1 MNFNF
6 GNFTSLDVFSGLLSL
21 FAAVI
26 GLAYPFILQVRDR
39 IQSRYVLEKVVDWFQ
54 HEPYLRRFFTL
65 LKINIP
71 ITLLNPYLLYIFREN
86 DSLSITLLT
95 AQSISVCVLLF
106 YLMRLYKLINI
117 YGSYREMAIHTS
129 AEDMERLAI
138 VMLSADHRNEDEGY
152 FTAKDK
158 LYGRMAEI
166 LIKEAQ
172 KKNGKIV
179 DFPEEVIQIVG
190 KIFYAAEKKR
200 MYPRTSVDTTLIP
213 LLYDAI
219 YNKTHTTKE
228 LRKFIWLHLNRLLRA
243 GNTDWLKS
251 YWEWSSQ
258 FYRTM
263 RYDSNYNEAERK
275 DFFEMH
281 SFFAAMVL
289 RSNHM
294 ELMKFIMTFQNAS
307 PEPPC
312 LLLNHANEIVKM
324 IFQYDRARYW
334 SFGLAGNY
342 QMYFFPNDVNA
353 DHNIFRVLCDYL
365 AFSLMYQEANK
376 EKYISDIAKYR
387 IDSSLS
393 KEELDQNKSI
403 LKWFRETVLTDVR
416 KKHGRFFRKGAF
428 NATNSFLLQII
439 DLYNQRIATISKD
452 DDISQDKLQTMKE
465 ELIAENKK
473 ITLPLLKKEMD
484 GDDVKTMP
492 FKATAALQASPGQL
506 LEHHSI
512 SSVNFAETL
521 IIYLRHQFYARL
533 ASLFLLNGSVRTYLI
548 QYKDLQEAL
557 KRMCFNKDEHTL
569 LNNGVSLWNYD
580 LGCIKDEDIIK
591 IGSGNNS
598 LFIVRKKDCPTYIYG
613 TLDDLNGDAHSE
625 GTNTPNIS
633 VLDAENGLYW
643 KEPTKDSKLLVDVA
657 QPFVIYN
664 RRHMRYI
671 KINITY
677 DRAIGDCDL
686 HKLKDLREIL

>member
-1 MNFNF
+1 MELNF
-6 GNFTSLDVFSGLLSL
+6 GDFTSLDVFSGLLSL

-26 GLAYPFILQVRDR
+26 GLAYPFILQVRER
-39 IQSRYVLEKVVDWFQ
+39 IQSRYILEKVVDWFQ
-54 HEPYLRRFFTL
+54 QEPTLNRFLTL
-65 LKINIP
+65 LRINIP
-71 ITLLNPYLLYIFREN
+71 IALLNPFLLYLFRQNE
-86 DSLSITLLT
+86 SLSITLLT
-95 AQSISVCVLLF
+95 VQSISVCVLLF
-106 YLMRLYKLINI
+106 YLMRLYQLINI
-117 YGSYREMAIHTS
+117 YGSYREMANHTS
-129 AEDMERLAI
+129 ADDMERLAV
-138 VMLSADHRNEDEGY
+138 VMLSADHRNEEEGY
-152 FTAKDK
+152 STAKDK
-158 LYGRMAEI
+158 LYGRMTEI

-172 KKNGKIV
+172 KRNGKIT

-219 YNKTHTTKE
+219 YNKTHASKE

-263 RYDSNYNEAERK
+263 RYDSNYNETERK

-294 ELMKFIMTFQNAS
+294 ELMNFIMTFQNAS

-312 LLLNHANEIVKM
+312 LLLQNSTEIIKM
-324 IFQYDRARYW
+324 LFYFDRLRNW
-334 SFGLAGNY
+334 PFRLAELY
-342 QMYFFPNDVNA
+342 QMLFFANDVNA
-353 DHNIFRVLCDYL
+353 DHNIYRVLCDYL
-365 AFSLMYQEANK
+365 AFSLVYQEANK
-376 EKYISDIAKYR
+376 EKYICFGEYH
-387 IDSSLS
+387 IDDGLS
-393 KEELDQNKSI
+393 KEELEHDKSV
-403 LKWFRETVLTDVR
+403 LEWFRETVLTDVR
-416 KKHGRFFRKGAF
+416 KKHGRFFRKEAF

-439 DLYNQRIATISKD
+439 HLYNQRIATISKD

-557 KRMCFNKDEHTL
+557 RRMYFNKDEHTL

-664 RRHMRYI
+664 RKHMRYI

>member
-1 MNFNF
+1 MSLNF
-6 GNFTSLDVFSGLLSL
+6 GDFTSLDVFSGLLSL

-26 GLAYPFILQVRDR
+26 GLAYPFILQVRER
-39 IQSRYVLEKVVDWFQ
+39 IQSRYILEKVVDWFQ
-54 HEPYLRRFFTL
+54 QEPTLNRFLTL
-65 LKINIP
+65 LRINIP
-71 ITLLNPYLLYIFREN
+71 IALLNPFLLYLFRQNE
-86 DSLSITLLT
+86 SLSITLLT
-95 AQSISVCVLLF
+95 VQSISVCVLLF
-106 YLMRLYKLINI
+106 YLMRLYQLINI
-117 YGSYREMAIHTS
+117 YGSYREMANHTS
-129 AEDMERLAI
+129 ADDMERLGV
-138 VMLSADHRNEDEGY
+138 VMLSADHRNEEEGY
-152 FTAKDK
+152 STAKDK
-158 LYGRMAEI
+158 LYGRMTEI

-172 KKNGKIV
+172 KRNGKIT

-219 YNKTHTTKE
+219 YNKTHASKE

-263 RYDSNYNEAERK
+263 RYDSNYNETERK

-294 ELMKFIMTFQNAS
+294 ELMNFIMTFQNAS

-312 LLLNHANEIVKM
+312 LLLQNSTEIIKM
-324 IFQYDRARYW
+324 LFYFDRLRNW
-334 SFGLAGNY
+334 PFRLAELY
-342 QMYFFPNDVNA
+342 QMLFFANDVNA
-353 DHNIFRVLCDYL
+353 DHNIYRVLCDYL
-365 AFSLMYQEANK
+365 AFSLVYQEANK
-376 EKYISDIAKYR
+376 EKYICFGEYH
-387 IDSSLS
+387 IDDGLS
-393 KEELDQNKSI
+393 KEELEHDKSV
-403 LKWFRETVLTDVR
+403 LEWFRETVLTDVR
-416 KKHGRFFRKGAF
+416 KKHGRFFRKEAF

-439 DLYNQRIATISKD
+439 HLYNQRIATISKD

-557 KRMCFNKDEHTL
+557 RRMYFNKDEHTL

-664 RRHMRYI
+664 RKHMRYI